1 VSESVHTGT
10 TFAGT
15 KSQVAAS
22 AVSVEKAPSIGVY
35 CSVLSTSTV
44 TPPQTVKCVRIDV
57 SRVVSNSRSD
67 RREDPA
73 LVAASGEGSV
83 NLAVDVGILVAHA
96 PATDPGRLRSFATQ
110 AAEDAVDE
118 LASATDVTWRFYLE
132 ESARLSDHDRRRPSE
147 FLDRATDRMV
157 EGPYDLVVVVTD
169 VPLVSSRERF
179 VPGLASPLSR
189 VAVVST
195 RRLRSAPRG
204 EPMRPLDHAAVRWN
218 AATLL
223 VHLVGHV
230 LGARHR
236 DADGGVMEPFQFES
250 GRRAVPS
257 FDADVEMR
265 LHRIAGE
272 IPATEARPRGPL
284 ARLGFH
290 VSSAARNP
298 GQILQALVNS
308 RAPLLPL
315 SLPKLSTA
323 AVTPTLVIVF
333 SAESWDV
340 GFHMGNVTAALF
352 AAVSVLVAALYLL
365 FAQNLSFPRKQ
376 HELVTEHT
384 ALVNV
389 TVFLVLLLAMLGLFA
404 LVGAII
410 LVIELVVFPPNLMS
424 NWPSLE
430 DPSIGVVDLV
440 RTGAF
445 ISTIGV
451 LSGALAGGL
460 ESRTIVSHLT
470 LFLDRP

>member
-1 VSESVHTGT
+1 MSG
-10 TFAGT
+10 
-15 KSQVAAS
+15 
-22 AVSVEKAPSIGVY
+22 PR
-35 CSVLSTSTV
+35 
-44 TPPQTVKCVRIDV
+44 PR
-57 SRVVSNSRSD
+57 
-67 RREDPA
+67 RRETPE
-73 LVAASGEGSV
+73 LVAAEREGA
-83 NLAVDVGILVAHA
+83 LDLRVDVGVLVAHG
-96 PATDPGRLRSFATQ
+96 PGTDPEGLRAFAAR

-118 LASATDVTWRFYLE
+118 LASATDVSWRFYLGD
-132 ESARLSDHDRRRPSE
+132 AAQLADHDRRRPSE
-147 FLDRATDRMV
+147 FLDRAADRMV
-157 EGPYDLVVVVTD
+157 QGPYDTVVVVTD

-179 VPGLASPLSR
+179 VPGLASPLAR

-195 RRLRSAPRG
+195 RQLRTGSRDRP
-204 EPMRPLDHAAVRWN
+204 ERPLDDEAVRWN

-236 DADGGVMEPFQFES
+236 DADGGVMEPFRFDPD
-250 GRRAVPS
+250 RRAVPPV
-257 FDADVEMR
+257 DADVETR

-272 IPATEARPRGPL
+272 IPAAEARPRGPASRL
-284 ARLGFH
+284 AFH
-290 VSSAARNP
+290 GRSAVRNAGRVAR
-298 GQILQALVNS
+298 ALVES

-340 GFHMGNVTAALF
+340 GFHMGNATAALF
-352 AAVSVLVAALYLL
+352 AAASVLVAALYLL
-365 FAQNLSFPRKQ
+365 FAQNLTFPRKR
-376 HELVTEHT
+376 HRVVTEHT

-404 LVGAII
+404 LVWAII

-424 NWPSLE
+424 DWPSLE
-430 DPSIGVVDLV
+430 DPTVGVVDLV

-460 ESRTIVSHLT
+460 ESKTIVSHLT